1 MRPGDQAWSFKPI
14 TTELADGD
22 VFSGLRVGDFMPVAG
37 EVLSKRDITDA
48 EIDTRLYSQ
57 MLSNDFLRG
66 GIFRQVEVA
75 AVAADESLGSIL
87 ERSRMLPGQFDFSLL
102 CKSEYSVHARVPRR
116 QFEVVQLQMNE

>member
-14 TTELADGD
+14 ATELADGD
-22 VFSGLRVGDFMPVAG
+22 VFSELRVGDFMPVAG

-66 GIFRQVEVA
+66 GIFGQVEVA

-87 ERSRMLPGQFDFSLL
+87 ERSRMHPGPFDFSLL

-116 QFEVVQLQMNE
+116 QFEVVQLRMNE